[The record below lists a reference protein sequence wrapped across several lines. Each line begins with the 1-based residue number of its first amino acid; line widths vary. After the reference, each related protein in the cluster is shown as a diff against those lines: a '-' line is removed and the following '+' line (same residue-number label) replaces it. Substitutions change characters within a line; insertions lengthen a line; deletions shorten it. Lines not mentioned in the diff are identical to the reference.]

1 MLLYLNDD
9 GTAPSQEYDH
19 IDKFI
24 DSTEN
29 SPHKKRSNKFLYFE
43 TDLIVGDDECI
54 LTI

>member
-29 SPHKKRSNKFLYFE
+29 SPTKKEVINFYTLK
-43 TDLIVGDDECI
+43 LI
-54 LTI
+54 LS